1 MSDKIIKQAL
11 YKRMKS
17 QFLMWALIG
26 AISAILIG
34 GTIYYAEYH
43 TFQQVND
50 HSQHPSNVP
59 QISRSKILASEVLDN
74 VPEIVHLQVLGNAT
88 GNIYPNL
95 LDAEFDR
102 IGNSTN
108 YSWNVSSEILT
119 QDLQVQKA
127 SFLLSQSEVD
137 TIGQAF
143 YDSISSTEAVG
154 KYGQGTNDLELGNLQ
169 WGMVMFLENH
179 TLIGIYVYEDI
190 VLFATGDWNSDYTG
204 SPNLIGADILVPPS
218 SFDTLLSVLS
228 DLFHNHLGS

>member
-11 YKRMKS
+11 YKKMKS
-17 QFLMWALIG
+17 QFLTWALIG
-26 AISAILIG
+26 ALSAILIG

-43 TFQQVND
+43 TLPQIND
-50 HSQHPSNVP
+50 SSQPPSNVP
-59 QISRSKILASEVLDN
+59 QLGRSKILATEVLNN
-74 VPEIVHLQVLGNAT
+74 VPEIVHLHVLGNAT

-102 IGNSTN
+102 TGNSTN
-108 YSWNVSSEILT
+108 YSWNVSSELLN
-119 QDLQVQKA
+119 QDLHIQTV
-127 SFLLSQSEVD
+127 SFLLNQSEVD

-143 YDSISSTEAVG
+143 YDSISSTEAIG

-169 WGMVMFLENH
+169 WGMMMFLENH
-179 TLIGIYVYEDI
+179 TLIGIYIYEDI
-190 VLFATGDWNSDYTG
+190 VLFATGTWSGEYTD
-204 SPNLIGADILVPPS
+204 SPNLVGADMLTPPS